1 LIDMPLFHKMAGA
14 GLFIVG
20 LLIPAVVHP
29 LGLGLPIGG
38 LVCILG
44 GVIYVSGMG
53 DEESNRLKRTGLGG
67 FSRLG
72 IAFFI
77 ILMCAFTV
85 GIFLLLLGSIPMIV
99 LPFLVALCAVYA
111 VLMYWVYSTNR

>member
-1 LIDMPLFHKMAGA
+1 MPLFHKMAGA

-29 LGLGLPIGG
+29 LSSGLPISG

-53 DEESNRLKRTGLGG
+53 DDESNRLRRIGLGG

-72 IAFFI
+72 IAIFI

-85 GIFLLLLGSIPMIV
+85 GIFLLLLGSVSMIV